1 MPRQLLNL
9 ILLLALLSASSG
21 LKKQTA
27 DGQLKTA
34 FQERYGAM
42 KAAMASRDPKAI
54 GALLAPDFQSVDVDG
69 HTQSSEQMM
78 QQLAA
83 SPQDPNRVSD
93 TTVLSVEQHENSATV
108 TQRYH
113 MTTTRARPDGQPP
126 QAIEMSSTSIDTW
139 VLSPG
144 GWLIQRTQTDELEV
158 KIDGKV
164 VAHKQRAP
172 KS

>member
-1 MPRQLLNL
+1 MPRQLPNL

-21 LKKQTA
+21 LNAQAA

-69 HTQSSEQMM
+69 HAQNPEQMI
-78 QQLAA
+78 QQVVA

-93 TTVLSVEQHENSATV
+93 TTVLSVEQQGDTATV
-108 TQRYH
+108 KQRYH
-113 MTTTRARPDGQPP
+113 MTTSRSREGQPP
-126 QAIEMSSTSIDTW
+126 QVIEISTTSTDTW
-139 VLSPG
+139 LLSKG
-144 GWLIQRTQTDELEV
+144 VWLLQRTQTDEIELKV
-158 KIDGKV
+158 NGNV
-164 VAHKQRAP
+164 VAHKQHAP
-172 KS
+172 NP